1 MALQSGISAYGGRGG
16 GPAEGRQIN
25 PDHGPLSTY
34 DPIGNARAGIIIS
47 GNGTNWHPWTTF
59 LTGACRGAVLAP
71 APPAA
76 RRRPG
81 PAGVPAASMPETGT
95 GASRMPYAEDRP
107 S

>member
-1 MALQSGISAYGGRGG
+1 MALQSGISAYGGRAG

-25 PDHGPLSTY
+25 PNHGLLPTY

-47 GNGTNWHPWTTF
+47 GNGTSWHPWTTF
-59 LTGACRGAVLAP
+59 LTGAYRGGASAP
-71 APPAA
+71 
-76 RRRPG
+76 RRPG
-81 PAGVPAASMPETGT
+81 SPAAGPGGIPAASMPETGT